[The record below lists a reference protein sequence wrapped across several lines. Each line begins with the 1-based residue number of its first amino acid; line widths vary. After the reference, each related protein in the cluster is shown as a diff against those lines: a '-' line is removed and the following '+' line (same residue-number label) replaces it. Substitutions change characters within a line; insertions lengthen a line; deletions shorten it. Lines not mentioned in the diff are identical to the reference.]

1 MGGLGRRVKIWL
13 LAGALTLIV
22 VETIFILKG
31 RGHLALLEGRRARM
45 EEAIKLS
52 DRGVLLSRRGEHQA
66 ALSAL
71 EGALQLAPR
80 DSLIAANLEAA
91 YYNYGGEL
99 IGQGDYREVLELSR
113 RGLKVLSRN
122 PALLCLM
129 AEAHYRMDQEDSAL
143 AIIGRIDRGRAD
155 QTVRQRL
162 DWLEPLCR
170 QESGLESGES
180 GNFEIRF
187 EGGED
192 RQLAEEVL
200 GLLEE
205 IRHRQGVQLGWLTRR
220 PVTVVLYSGRD
231 FADVTR
237 LADWA
242 GAAFDGK
249 IRLPAGQGRSRA
261 ALERVLAHEF
271 LHALLFEVA
280 GKKFPAWFNEGLA
293 QQQEGRPLDAGLY
306 LPLAGLKES
315 FMRLDQP
322 SAVRAYRASHS
333 AVEFLI
339 GDHGYQLLGMLL
351 EEMSR
356 GGGFEDN
363 FKEVYGLTVEEFD
376 RRWRES
382 ISGNAGSDGR

>member
-1 MGGLGRRVKIWL
+1 MR
-13 LAGALTLIV
+13 
-22 VETIFILKG
+22 
-31 RGHLALLEGRRARM
+31 
-45 EEAIKLS
+45 
-52 DRGVLLSRRGEHQA
+52 
-66 ALSAL
+66 
-71 EGALQLAPR
+71 LAPR
-80 DSLIAANLEAA
+80 DSLITANLEAA
-91 YYNYGGEL
+91 YYNYGGDL
-99 IGQGDYREVLELSR
+99 IGRGEHRKVLELSR
-113 RGLKVLSRN
+113 RGLKVLALN

-129 AEAHYRMDQEDSAL
+129 AEAHYRMNQSDSAL
-143 AIIGRIDRGRAD
+143 AAIGRIDRIRAD

-170 QESGLESGES
+170 QESDLESGES

-192 RQLAEEVL
+192 RDLAEEVL

-205 IRHRQGVQLGWLTRR
+205 IRHRQGVQLGWLVRR
-220 PVTVVLYSGRD
+220 PMTVVLYSGRD
-231 FADVTR
+231 FADITR

-249 IRLPAGQGRSRA
+249 IRLPAGQGRDRA

-280 GKKFPAWFNEGLA
+280 GKGFPAWFNEGLA
-293 QQQEGRPLDAGLY
+293 QHQEGRQSGVGLY
-306 LPLAGLKES
+306 QPLAGLKES
-315 FMRLDQP
+315 FMKLDQP
-322 SAVRAYRASHS
+322 SAIRAYQASHS

-339 GDHGYQLLGMLL
+339 GDYGYQLLGMML
-351 EEMSR
+351 ERMSR
-356 GGGFEDN
+356 GYGFEDN

-382 ISGNAGSDGR
+382 LAGKAYSD